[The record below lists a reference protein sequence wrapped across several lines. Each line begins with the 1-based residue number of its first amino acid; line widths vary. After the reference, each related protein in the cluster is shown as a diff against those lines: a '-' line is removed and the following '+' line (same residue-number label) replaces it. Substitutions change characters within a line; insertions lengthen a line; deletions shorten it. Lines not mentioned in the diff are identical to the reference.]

1 MDTNNYSIMIT
12 PTAKREMNRIYEY
25 LSEELG
31 LKIATK
37 NLMRQVEGTINILKY
52 APQIY
57 AQIEKSYSLEMKYR
71 RIVIKNYVVLYTI
84 DEENKIVYISHM
96 YYKKR
101 NYLS

>member
-25 LSEELG
+25 LSE
-31 LKIATK
+31 
-37 NLMRQVEGTINILKY
+37 
-52 APQIY
+52 
-57 AQIEKSYSLEMKYR
+57 MKYR

-84 DEENKIVYISHM
+84 DEEKKIVYISHM